1 MHLERL
7 EVLMLKARVDGE
19 GVLREGIKRDRKGST
34 VELTGD
40 QHAANSPGIV
50 HVEIGVPIIGLHHSL
65 MEEPL
70 LQGSSRVGI
79 KEAAGLLV
87 KAADVVKLSKVGRR

>member
-1 MHLERL
+1 MSYDTIS
-7 EVLMLKARVDGE
+7 KARVGGE
-19 GVLREGIKRDRKGST
+19 RVLREGIKREREGST

-40 QHAANSPGIV
+40 QHAAN
-50 HVEIGVPIIGLHHSL
+50 VESGVPIIGLHHSL
-65 MEEPL
+65 MEGPL